1 VFRLKE
7 IFSAFFPR
15 LLTLKS
21 DQRGEKMP
29 STRSRAIKEDAKP
42 SDLGIRE
49 GTRQN
54 AGAKGKRSQRS
65 SAGEKLNSAAA
76 LLRKKGEEVPPA
88 AADIF
93 HHQQSQQ
100 KSNSGSNENNKN
112 NSSDDNNNNDNNNN
126 DNTNTNNNNDNT
138 NNDAIDKK
146 KKEKLSVMLIEDD
159 VPTLLEVQSMLLRAG
174 ATEVHTASSGKKALE
189 FLDRDSGKDIDL
201 IFADIMMPEVKIDE
215 LKRVLKKNEKLK
227 EVPVIV
233 MSTVAQF
240 DSNNDSGQ
248 REGGGSGNGSGNDL
262 MNEYDGSLQHQ
273 QTAATTTRSSK
284 RLKTNN
290 NTPQGKTNSNEVL
303 QKPLSFRRVENVV
316 YSHKRLLRSHNSS
329 SSEADKQQQ
338 QGQAGAKEGDP
349 AKVAA
354 NKQAIADGRETKEGS
369 AGGSGGGSGDGS
381 GGSGPTTVK
390 LINNESS
397 EEDFRKKSSD
407 GVNNATGAAVA
418 PTTTASDEKTKTKDP
433 NNNSTEMDAGG
444 AIPATPTANDGS
456 NNDAKTIQE
465 QKQGDANG
473 SPPLDEDVLKVRRA
487 AATAGNERRR
497 NDEKRW
503 RNNRTHTRDD
513 GDGSDEGSGAGGRN
527 RSRSFSAEDDK
538 TESDLKPPTVTRKK
552 RSLRGSSAGATKVSG
567 GSGSDEAALDGKLAF
582 DGTTKVTTGVDTKA
596 TEGKDHPGL
605 AVQLM
610 NEHDG
615 PTALLQLALAG
626 SAMDS
631 NASLRRS
638 QSRSAFHGIIEKTQ
652 QKMQSQLQ
660 KVSAA
665 TKGDKKSTS
674 TPKKGK
680 GPPTRAA
687 KTTAGGKNDKVMM
700 NDNNKNNN
708 VGLTMS
714 APTGSIETE
723 EMRKARELHSMQQQ
737 HQNALYLFHAQQH
750 MAVQQQHLMR
760 QMSTSPG
767 LPGTS
772 SGQFPNLAAH
782 MGAMGAMPPMQP
794 FGFPPHG
801 QHNPFM
807 MFPMQSFPPQSEYMN
822 NFFQGLASTVAT
834 QHPHHQMHNQMQ
846 NMNMNYPMGGANSA
860 GNNTTTGANSGGKT
874 NKKDSNTNNNA
885 STCADRRAQAI
896 ARFLKKRKERKFEK
910 KVRYESRQKLA
921 ESRPRVRGQFVKL
934 DKSLS
939 KEQQQ
944 EVIEKMRLEG
954 EKKAG
959 AKPTSTANVA
969 VAEKN
974 KSKKQSSDEKGGSND
989 KSSKDLN
996 TTSGSDDDNGSGGS
1010 LNHLTSSDEKGSRG
1024 RSSNESKDGMD
1035 NNNNNDNNSGGN
1047 ANNNNNSSDK
1057 GSDGHGGSTERR
1069 ETPSL

>member
-1 VFRLKE
+1 
-7 IFSAFFPR
+7 
-15 LLTLKS
+15 
-21 DQRGEKMP
+21 MP
-29 STRSRAIKEDAKP
+29 STRASKSAIKEEDAVKLA
-42 SDLGIRE
+42 DLE
-49 GTRQN
+49 GRAN
-54 AGAKGKRSQRS
+54 ANVTSEKKGNHRSQRS
-65 SAGEKLNSAAA
+65 KA
-76 LLRKKGEEVPPA
+76 LVKKEVPPA
-88 AADIF
+88 ADILSPKGRGKQ
-93 HHQQSQQ
+93 HQLMMHQSQQ
-100 KSNSGSNENNKN
+100 KSNSGSNENNN
-112 NSSDDNNNNDNNNN
+112 NTT
-126 DNTNTNNNNDNT
+126 TNTNNDNSDNNNI
-138 NNDAIDKK
+138 NDVNANRGEGE

-174 ATEVHTASSGKKALE
+174 ATEVHTASSRKKALE
-189 FLDRDSGKDIDL
+189 FLDRDSKKDIDL
-201 IFADIMMPEVKIDE
+201 ILADIMMPEVKIDE
-215 LKRVLKKNEKLK
+215 VKRVLKKNEKLK

-233 MSTVAQF
+233 MSTVAQY
-240 DSNNDSGQ
+240 DSNNDSGR

-262 MNEYDGSLQHQ
+262 VNEYGGSLEM
-273 QTAATTTRSSK
+273 AATTTRSSK
-284 RLKTNN
+284 RLKTND

-329 SSEADKQQQ
+329 SSEAEKQQPQQQ
-338 QGQAGAKEGDP
+338 QQQQQQQEENDATEVDP
-349 AKVAA
+349 AKNLA
-354 NKQAIADGRETKEGS
+354 NPNGEVKADGGETKEGS
-369 AGGSGGGSGDGS
+369 AGGSGGGSGNGS

-397 EEDFRKKSSD
+397 EEDLRKKSSD

-418 PTTTASDEKTKTKDP
+418 PTTTASDEKNKTKD
-433 NNNSTEMDAGG
+433 AGG
-444 AIPATPTANDGS
+444 GVTTALPTTSDGANDVGGLAK
-456 NNDAKTIQE
+456 NNLQ
-465 QKQGDANG
+465 QKQVDGNS
-473 SPPLDEDVLKVRRA
+473 SPPLDADVLKVRRA

-552 RSLRGSSAGATKVSG
+552 RSLRGSSAGAKKVSG
-567 GSGSDEAALDGKLAF
+567 GSGSDEAGLEGKLATI
-582 DGTTKVTTGVDTKA
+582 DGATKVTTAVGAKA
-596 TEGKDHPGL
+596 AEGKDHPGL

-652 QKMQSQLQ
+652 QKMQTQFQ
-660 KVSAA
+660 KVAA
-665 TKGDKKSTS
+665 AKGKKTTS
-674 TPKKGK
+674 VQKKGN
-680 GPPTRAA
+680 GTPTRAA
-687 KTTAGGKNDKVMM
+687 KTTAGGKNDKMM
-700 NDNNKNNN
+700 MTMNNNNNNNNNNFGN

-723 EMRKARELHSMQQQ
+723 EMRKARELHSMQQH
-737 HQNALYLFHAQQH
+737 HQNALYLFHTQQQ
-750 MAVQQQHLMR
+750 MAAQQQHLMR
-760 QMSTSPG
+760 QMSNSPG
-767 LPGTS
+767 VPGAAP
-772 SGQFPNLAAH
+772 GQFPNFAAH
-782 MGAMGAMPPMQP
+782 MCVMGAMPPMQP
-794 FGFPPHG
+794 FGFPPPHG

-807 MFPMQSFPPQSEYMN
+807 MFPMQSFPPQSEYVN

-834 QHPHHQMHNQMQ
+834 QHPHHQMHNHMQ
-846 NMNMNYPMGGANSA
+846 NMNMSHNMGGANGA
-860 GNNTTTGANSGGKT
+860 GNNTATGTNNGGRT
-874 NKKDSNTNNNA
+874 NKKDSNNNNNNV

-896 ARFLKKRKERKFEK
+896 ARFLKKRRERKFEK

-944 EVIEKMRLEG
+944 EVIKKMRREG

-959 AKPTSTANVA
+959 AKPTSTATVA
-969 VAEKN
+969 AGGVADISA
-974 KSKKQSSDEKGGSND
+974 SKKQSSDEKGGSND
-989 KSSKDLN
+989 KSKSSSKELN
-996 TTSGSDDDNGSGGS
+996 TTSDDDDGFSGS
-1010 LNHLTSSDEKGSRG
+1010 LNNLTSSDEKGSRG

-1035 NNNNNDNNSGGN
+1035 NDINNT
-1047 ANNNNNSSDK
+1047 NNSSDK
-1057 GSDGHGGSTERR
+1057 GSDGHDGSTERR
-1069 ETPSL
+1069 ETPSV